1 MTPME
6 EKQARASVRSASAA
20 VVSAVIALASLAA
33 TVWQGRQI
41 EHRERAAEERM
52 LEAERQ
58 AHASKV
64 VFHVEAVG
72 DPNVSKKV
80 QGGVQVVANFGE
92 FPIEDASIEE
102 PETIDLGGDKHEL
115 ISVIRMGTIGPCER
129 AFANTDQTVDGYV
142 VFTDINGITWS
153 RKPASMPVRGRL
165 AEGPDVNSEAGVEFK
180 LEPIKNCQR

>member
-1 MTPME
+1 
-6 EKQARASVRSASAA
+6 
-20 VVSAVIALASLAA
+20 
-33 TVWQGRQI
+33 
-41 EHRERAAEERM
+41 M

-92 FPIEDASIEE
+92 FPIEDVSIEE
-102 PETIDLGGDKHEL
+102 PDTIDVGGDKYK
-115 ISVIRMGTIGPCER
+115 VVNMIRMGTIGPCER
-129 AFANTDQTVDGYV
+129 AFAYTDQPADGYV
-142 VFTDINGITWS
+142 VFTDINGTKWS
-153 RKPASMPVRGRL
+153 RKPASIPVRGHL
-165 AEGPDVNSEAGVEFK
+165 AGVPEVSVLGVELK